1 MSMPNQS
8 RLARPPKIS
17 VELENSATLRISQ
30 EQHLLMRRYCLAAD
44 TNMASATAFILDEFF
59 KVYQLATGKPLQ
71 ETDRPSKISVGPD
84 NTSTLRISHKQHLLL
99 RAYCLDTNTNIASAT
114 AYILDEF
121 FKFYQLASGR
131 SLMTS
136 DVAAVSRSL
145 DSRQG

>member
-1 MSMPNQS
+1 MSMSNQT

-17 VELENSATLRISQ
+17 VVLENSATLRISQ
-30 EQHLLMRRYCLAAD
+30 EQHFLMRRYCLAAD

-59 KVYQLATGKPLQ
+59 KVYQLATGKPLR
-71 ETDRPSKISVGPD
+71 ESDRPARISVGPD
-84 NTSTLRISHKQHLLL
+84 NASTLRISHKQHLLL

-121 FKFYQLASGR
+121 FKFYQLASGK

-136 DVAAVSRSL
+136 DLTAVSNSL
-145 DSRQG
+145 ESREG